1 MNDNKKPTAI
11 LTFMRHGEKADDG
24 NLTYNGRYQ
33 AKDAGLKTNHLNDQ
47 IILFHSGVDRVKDT
61 VRTMSAH
68 LHLSESQEHLLELGE
83 NIADYVV
90 PNLHY
95 LKNATNKGDLFG
107 HWDDIEFTYANILN
121 RIDNFLNLED
131 KSSEPDVYYSPVR
144 MAKNIAT
151 VIDTEVRF
159 ANITD
164 AKHRVNFIN
173 GSHEPVLMSFIYY
186 FLSDYQ
192 PDSTAMI
199 DDLGGPIDFAESFD
213 IYIYQNSQNDYEL
226 EFKFRH
232 IQKPLDINQLRK
244 FIDL

>member
-24 NLTYNGRYQ
+24 NLTHNGHHQ
-33 AKDAGLKTNHLNDQ
+33 AKDAGLKTDHLNDQ

-61 VRTMSAH
+61 VRTMAAH

-95 LKNATNKGDLFG
+95 LKNPKNKGDLFS
-107 HWDDIEFTYANILN
+107 HWDNIEVTYANILN

-131 KSSEPDVYYSPVR
+131 KSSEPDVYYSPTQ
-144 MAKNIAT
+144 MAKNIAI

-159 ANITD
+159 ANLTD
-164 AKHRVNFIN
+164 TKHRVNFIN

-192 PDSTAMI
+192 PDSTDII

-213 IYIYQNSQNDYEL
+213 IYIYQNNQEGFDL

-232 IQKPLDINQLRK
+232 VQKTLDIIKLRN
-244 FIDL
+244 FIND